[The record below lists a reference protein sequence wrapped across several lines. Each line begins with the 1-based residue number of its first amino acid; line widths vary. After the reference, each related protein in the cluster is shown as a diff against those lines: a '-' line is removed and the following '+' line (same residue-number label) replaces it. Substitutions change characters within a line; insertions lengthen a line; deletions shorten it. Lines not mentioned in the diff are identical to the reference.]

1 MIWKVWWSWGADIS
15 SPNHPQVNSQQCVS
29 MHTKFQDNPLSRSL
43 TQRNDNSENLTR
55 VCVLSRF
62 SHVQLLATLWAAACQ
77 APLCMGFSRQEYWIG
92 LPCTPPGDLPDW
104 WIEPAS
110 LTSPA
115 LAGGFFTTCA
125 TWGSPWE
132 NLGQMPKVH
141 LLLTCWASL
150 APSASWGC
158 GELWGVVCSR
168 DAAYA
173 LSSL

>member
-15 SPNHPQVNSQQCVS
+15 SPSHPQVNSQQCVS

-104 WIEPAS
+104 WIEPES

-115 LAGGFFTTCA
+115 LAGGFFTTSA
-125 TWGSPWE
+125 TWE
-132 NLGQMPKVH
+132 AY
-141 LLLTCWASL
+141 WALYQYLKRKHTHTYSQQIMAIPSMERWLSMTKISL
-150 APSASWGC
+150 
-158 GELWGVVCSR
+158 
-168 DAAYA
+168 
-173 LSSL
+173 